1 MINHQK
7 QIEYCRVSMGLKFVV
22 VVFVTTLVATLTLA
36 EEVNKKSDRSEFK
49 KSLSKNCDDSYSL
62 TCLKLDMVN
71 WVDKLNENEDIT
83 VLPGVSIVRE
93 NNSAKVTTSDLVT
106 ELAREFPDDPNAR
119 LDAFLLKK
127 VSGFLNN
134 HSVKLNLW
142 KAAEDG
148 AAGTARKKDK
158 KGGDGLGMLLAA
170 GAMMK
175 GMLMALALGGI
186 AALAGKALM
195 TGLISLLLSAIVGLK
210 SLGGGG
216 GGGHSTYEVV
226 AKPVYTTSHTH
237 SASHEGW
244 DGGYGHGRSLA
255 DAPLPLALQPGY
267 KPPQ

>member
-1 MINHQK
+1 MSPKNVLVFLTCILSIQ
-7 QIEYCRVSMGLKFVV
+7 CFV
-22 VVFVTTLVATLTLA
+22 LA
-36 EEVNKKSDRSEFK
+36 EEKVLTKKSDRSEFQ

-62 TCLKLDMVN
+62 TCLKLDLVS
-71 WVDKLNENEDIT
+71 WVDKLSENEDLS

-93 NNSAKVTTSDLVT
+93 KNSVSPSTGDIVT

-127 VSGFLNN
+127 VTGFLNN

-142 KAAEDG
+142 KSAAESES
-148 AAGTARKKDK
+148 AGTARKKDK
-158 KGGDGLGMLLAA
+158 KGGDGGMGMILAA

-175 GMLMALALGGI
+175 GTLFALALGGL

-210 SLGGGG
+210 SLSSG

-226 AKPVYTTSHTH
+226 AKPVYTSSHTH
-237 SASHEGW
+237 STSHEGGW
-244 DGGYGHGRSLA
+244 DGGYGGGHGRSINEA
-255 DAPLPLALQPGY
+255 SLPLALQQGY
-267 KPPQ
+267 KPS

>member
-1 MINHQK
+1 M
-7 QIEYCRVSMGLKFVV
+7 QIEFSGVSMGSKIAVAVL
-22 VVFVTTLVATLTLA
+22 VFTLTGLA
-36 EEVNKKSDRSEFK
+36 SASAVDVQAKSDRSEFK
-49 KSLSKNCDDSYSL
+49 KSLAKNCDDSYSL
-62 TCLKLDMVN
+62 TCLKLDVVS
-71 WVDKLNENEDIT
+71 WVDKLSENEDIS

-93 NNSAKVTTSDLVT
+93 NSSAKVTTSDIVT

-119 LDAFLLKK
+119 LDAFMLKK

-134 HSVKLNLW
+134 HSIKLNLW
-142 KAAEDG
+142 NAAQDES
-148 AAGTARKKDK
+148 AGTARKKDK
-158 KGGDGLGMLLAA
+158 KGGDGLGMILAA

-195 TGLISLLLSAIVGLK
+195 TGLISLLLSAIIGLK
-210 SLGGGG
+210 SLSGG

-226 AKPVYTTSHTH
+226 AKPIYTSSHSH
-237 SASHEGW
+237 STAHEGGGW
-244 DGGYGHGRSLA
+244 DGGYGGHGRSLG